1 MKKEGKIMLYEK
13 SHSKELDMDLFKNPT
28 SEYRGAPFWAWNCK
42 LEKDELLRQI
52 EILKEMGFGGYH
64 MHVRSGMATEYLSEE
79 FMDLI
84 RACVKKG
91 KEEEMLSWLYDEDR
105 WPSGFAG
112 GLVTKN
118 PEYRMKYL
126 LITPTPYGKGN
137 LLVAHSASGAG
148 GRSENGDL
156 VARFDI
162 KLDEDGCLESYNVLK
177 DGEAAQNKEWFVYL
191 ESPLLSSRFNNQTY
205 VDTLSKDAIA
215 EFIRLTYKG
224 YKDAL
229 GDDFGKAAPA
239 IFTDEPQF
247 AEKGVLTSPF
257 EEKDVRFPFTTD
269 FDETYKAAY
278 GESFIPHIPELVWN
292 LPKNAPSVSRY
303 RYHDHACERFAEAF
317 CDQCG
322 KWCEENGILLTG
334 HMMQE
339 PTLKSQ
345 TGAVGE
351 AMRSYRNYQLPGI
364 DMLHSY
370 REYTTAK
377 QCQSAV
383 HQYGREGMMSELY
396 GVTSWDLDFREHKM
410 NGDWQA
416 ALGVTLRVPHLSLVS
431 LEGEAKRDYPASI
444 NYQSPWYKEY
454 SYIED
459 HFSRLNTVLTRGKPE
474 VRIGVIHP
482 IESYWLSF
490 GAWKN
495 NSLDCEQMDTNFTTF
510 TKWMVT
516 GCLDFDFICESL
528 LPDLC
533 PDAGNPLRVGEMSY
547 DVIVVPE
554 LRTMRRTTYERLM
567 RFAEMGGKLIIV
579 GKAPELIDAVPSN
592 EGNALAAVSENIGFN
607 RKDVFTALAPYRY
620 FTVYNSNYSVC
631 TNYVSTLRSEGDT
644 RYLFLAAANS
654 PANNDLPDKK
664 KIYVEIN
671 GKYAVNLLD
680 TLTGE
685 TCAVKCSYVGNKTV
699 FSAEVELHDSMLYKL
714 DPCAEEEKINLAQNA
729 SSFVNLLPVFDA
741 EYELDEP
748 NVLLLDVAEYSF
760 DGSDYEPAE
769 YLLALDSKIRRTI
782 GWPEISGR
790 FAQPW
795 CVPEDKSVHSLKL
808 RFTFESDIEYS
819 GAVLALEHV
828 EKCEIVFNGTKVD
841 NTPIGYYVDRSIK
854 SVALGDIRIGTN
866 VIEVTMPFGNR
877 TSTENMFLLGNFGVN
892 LRGAVRRI
900 CQLPERLAFSD
911 ITDQYLP
918 HYGGKVTYKFDV
930 SVDSDKLRV
939 FVPQY
944 RAACLKA
951 SVDGGEE
958 KNISLAPY
966 TAEFDVAPGDHTVS
980 LSAYVSRQNA
990 FGHIHN
996 TDRVNT
1002 NTSPGSFRTSG
1013 YRFSYEYRVWEEGLI
1028 SAPVVSVKK

>member
-1 MKKEGKIMLYEK
+1 M
-13 SHSKELDMDLFKNPT
+13 
-28 SEYRGAPFWAWNCK
+28 
-42 LEKDELLRQI
+42 
-52 EILKEMGFGGYH
+52 
-64 MHVRSGMATEYLSEE
+64 
-79 FMDLI
+79 
-84 RACVKKG
+84 
-91 KEEEMLSWLYDEDR
+91 
-105 WPSGFAG
+105 
-112 GLVTKN
+112 
-118 PEYRMKYL
+118 
-126 LITPTPYGKGN
+126 
-137 LLVAHSASGAG
+137 
-148 GRSENGDL
+148 
-156 VARFDI
+156 
-162 KLDEDGCLESYNVLK
+162 
-177 DGEAAQNKEWFVYL
+177 
-191 ESPLLSSRFNNQTY
+191 
-205 VDTLSKDAIA
+205 
-215 EFIRLTYKG
+215 
-224 YKDAL
+224 
-229 GDDFGKAAPA
+229 
-239 IFTDEPQF
+239 
-247 AEKGVLTSPF
+247 
-257 EEKDVRFPFTTD
+257 
-269 FDETYKAAY
+269 
-278 GESFIPHIPELVWN
+278 
-292 LPKNAPSVSRY
+292 
-303 RYHDHACERFAEAF
+303 
-317 CDQCG
+317 
-322 KWCEENGILLTG
+322 
-334 HMMQE
+334 
-339 PTLKSQ
+339 
-345 TGAVGE
+345 
-351 AMRSYRNYQLPGI
+351 
-364 DMLHSY
+364 
-370 REYTTAK
+370 
-377 QCQSAV
+377 
-383 HQYGREGMMSELY
+383 
-396 GVTSWDLDFREHKM
+396 
-410 NGDWQA
+410 
-416 ALGVTLRVPHLSLVS
+416 
-431 LEGEAKRDYPASI
+431 
-444 NYQSPWYKEY
+444 
-454 SYIED
+454 
-459 HFSRLNTVLTRGKPE
+459 
-474 VRIGVIHP
+474 
-482 IESYWLSF
+482 
-490 GAWKN
+490 
-495 NSLDCEQMDTNFTTF
+495 
-510 TKWMVT
+510 
-516 GCLDFDFICESL
+516 
-528 LPDLC
+528 
-533 PDAGNPLRVGEMSY
+533 
-547 DVIVVPE
+547 
-554 LRTMRRTTYERLM
+554 
-567 RFAEMGGKLIIV
+567 
-579 GKAPELIDAVPSN
+579 
-592 EGNALAAVSENIGFN
+592 
-607 RKDVFTALAPYRY
+607 
-620 FTVYNSNYSVC
+620 
-631 TNYVSTLRSEGDT
+631 
-644 RYLFLAAANS
+644 
-654 PANNDLPDKK
+654 
-664 KIYVEIN
+664 
-671 GKYAVNLLD
+671 LD

-911 ITDQYLP
+911 ITAQYLP

>member
-1 MKKEGKIMLYEK
+1 MLYEK
-13 SHSKELDMDLFKNPT
+13 SHSKELDMELFKNPT

-42 LEKDELLRQI
+42 LEEEELLRQI
-52 EILKEMGFGGYH
+52 EIIKEMGFGGYH

-91 KEEEMLSWLYDEDR
+91 KEEKMLSWLYDEDR

-137 LLVAHSASGAG
+137 LLVAHAASGAG
-148 GRSENGDL
+148 GRAESGTL

-162 KLDEDGCLESYNVLK
+162 KLDGDGCLESYNMLK
-177 DGEAAQNKEWFVYL
+177 DGEAAENKEWFVYL
-191 ESPLLSSRFNNQTY
+191 ESPLESPRFNNQTY

-229 GDDFGKAAPA
+229 GDDFGTAAPA

-247 AEKGVLTSPF
+247 AEKGVLNSPF
-257 EEKDVRFPFTTD
+257 DEKDVRFPFTTD
-269 FDETYKAAY
+269 FDETYKAVY

-339 PTLKSQ
+339 PTLRSQ

-454 SYIED
+454 SFIED
-459 HFSRLNTVLTRGKPE
+459 HFSRLATVLTRGKPE

-528 LPDLC
+528 LPELC
-533 PDAGNPLRVGEMSY
+533 TEGGNPLRVGEMAY

-567 RFAEMGGKLIIV
+567 RFANMGGKVIIV
-579 GKAPELIDAVPSN
+579 GKVPELIDALPSDD
-592 EGNALAAVSENIGFN
+592 GKALAEVSENIGFN

-631 TNYVSTLRSEGDT
+631 TNYVSAFRSEGDL
-644 RYLFLAAANS
+644 RYLFLSAAAS
-654 PANNDLPDKK
+654 PTNNDLPDKK
-664 KIYVEIN
+664 RIYIEVN
-671 GKYAVNLLD
+671 GKYSVTLLD

-685 TCAVKCSYVGNKTV
+685 ARAQECAYAGNKTV
-699 FSAEVELHDSMLYKL
+699 ISADVELHDSLLYKL
-714 DPCAEEEKINLAQNA
+714 EPFACEEKID
-729 SSFVNLLPVFDA
+729 FVKSAETFENLLPIASA

-760 DGSDYEPAE
+760 DGSDFAPAE
-769 YLLALDSKIRRTI
+769 YILALDTKIRQSI

-795 CVPEDKSVHSLKL
+795 CVPEDSSVHTLKL

-819 GAVLALEHV
+819 GALLALEHA
-828 EKCEIVFNGTKVD
+828 EKCDIVFNGNKVD
-841 NTPIGYYVDRSIK
+841 NTPVGYYVDRSIK
-854 SVALGDIRIGTN
+854 SVRLGDIVKGSN

-877 TSTENMFLLGNFGVN
+877 TSAESMFLIGSFGVN
-892 LRGAVRRI
+892 QHGAVRRI
-900 CQLPERLAFSD
+900 CKLPERLAFAD
-911 ITDQYLP
+911 ITSQGLP
-918 HYGGKVTYKFDV
+918 HYGGKLTYKFRV
-930 SVDSDKLRV
+930 KTDSDKLRV

-951 SVDGGEE
+951 SVDGSDE

-966 TAEFDVAPGDHTVS
+966 TAEFEVAPGEHTVS
-980 LSAYVSRQNA
+980 LSAYISRQNA

-996 TDRVNT
+996 TDRVKT
-1002 NTSPGSFRTSG
+1002 DTSPGSFRTTG
-1013 YRFSYEYRVWEEGLI
+1013 FRFSYEYRVWEEGLI
-1028 SAPVVSVKK
+1028 SAPIVSVKK